1 MRIVTWNCCRGSLE
15 EKLAAAERLEPDLL
29 ILQEAARPASPAPEM
44 LWFGDNPRLGL
55 LVAGYG
61 ATTVKP
67 GPLVPGRSA
76 HSVVVSGRYAF
87 HLLAVWA
94 KPEPTYIQAL
104 ADTLSHHRAFLS
116 AAPSV
121 VAGDF
126 NSNAIWDRPK
136 HSVDHSRVVQ
146 QLETDFGLVSAYHA
160 ATGSAQGSEQH
171 ATHYFRWQE
180 ASPFHIDYCFVPRTW
195 RIRGVGVGGFEA
207 WKGLS
212 DHRPL
217 VVDVEMPA

>member
-1 MRIVTWNCCRGSLE
+1 MRIVTWNCCRGSLD
-15 EKLAAAERLEPDLL
+15 EKLAAAEALRPDLL
-29 ILQEAARPASPAPEM
+29 ILQEAARPALAASNQ
-44 LWFGDNPRLGL
+44 LWFGDNPRMGL

-61 ATTVKP
+61 ETKVTP
-67 GPLVPGRSA
+67 GPSGPGQSA
-76 HSVVVSGRYAF
+76 HAVVVGGRTDF

-94 KPEPTYIQAL
+94 KPEPTYVDAL
-104 ADTLSHHRAFLS
+104 AAAVAHHGDFLS
-116 AAPSV
+116 GAPAV

-126 NSNAIWDRPK
+126 NSNAIWDRPRGAN
-136 HSVDHSRVVQ
+136 DHSRVVQ

-160 ATGSAQGSEQH
+160 STGCAQGSEPH

-180 ASPFHIDYCFVPRTW
+180 ASPFHIDYCFVPRAW
-195 RIRGVGVGGFEA
+195 RIEQAHVGGFEE

-217 VVDVEMPA
+217 VVDVEAS